1 MELKQPQ
8 LSVGKFLGLL
18 MHSRNV
24 IHIKHLQTK
33 SFAEHNALDELYNA
47 LPTFIDSIIEDFQ
60 GRTGNII
67 NDYMFPVED
76 FNKKNPLEYVKGIR
90 AYIDTNRKVFGD
102 YSEIQNKLDELISQ
116 FNSTI
121 YKLTNLK

>member
-33 SFAEHNALDELYNA
+33 SFAEHNALGELYNA

-67 NDYMFPVED
+67 EDYNFPIED